1 MKNLK
6 IFLFNQNWFH
16 LGSLIESL
24 NAEGQKYSSIDIY
37 FLNHNLIV
45 KPLDLHFSF
54 PGSRYFNKRPEL
66 IMKQYLYKRF
76 QNSKTNFSFH
86 YPSVSKDIIINSFTD
101 GIRDIK
107 SLKLFSWNNTATG
120 MAILSFLIML
130 SKDSE
135 PNIFRNRKLVKN
147 LSYTYFQIFNFLDSL
162 SLKSLEDEF
171 WVCNGRPFHD
181 RTIVEYAKR
190 EGISVKFFEIGGEG
204 SNQDRWI
211 LHKYSP
217 HDRIK
222 HQQVIKDQYRMVKPV
237 KKDIKSWYESQKPGG
252 VNTFSYNFA
261 NNEGLVNLENLFVY
275 FSSSD
280 DEVSA
285 VSMDWDSWWG
295 NQLRAVNFLIRY
307 FEQRPKLNLIIRVH
321 PNQNNKSKSDKAR
334 WNLLQS
340 NSPNVRIYGYNST
353 INSYQLINES
363 CGVLTFGSTI
373 GTEVAYARKPGAL
386 MSKARWDLII
396 PHKYIKNEVDLD
408 RWISKVLNSNSVIKS
423 GVQKSYLG
431 SLKWGHYMRTAG
443 YPWQIVVRKK
453 DFRGIHIGYLN
464 GWPLKPNLL
473 FIGASRLSRWLRLVV
488 LERHFDLHKCRL

>member
-24 NAEGQKYSSIDIY
+24 NAIGHKFNSIDLF

-54 PGSRYFNKRPEL
+54 PGSRYFSKSPES
-66 IMKQYLYKRF
+66 IMQQYLHERF
-76 QNSKTNFSFH
+76 QNSKTNFSFY
-86 YPSVSKDIIINSFTD
+86 YPSVSKNIVTNSSVD
-101 GIRDIK
+101 CIKDIK

-120 MAILSFLIML
+120 MAILSFLIMM

-135 PNIFRNRKLVKN
+135 PNISSNRKLIKN
-147 LSYTYFQIFNFLDSL
+147 LSYTYFQIFNFLDLL
-162 SLKSLEDEF
+162 SLKSLEDEI

-190 EGISVKFFEIGGEG
+190 ENISLKFFEIGGEG
-204 SNQDRWI
+204 FNQDRWI

-222 HQQVIKDQYRMVKPV
+222 HQQTIKDQYKLVKPV
-237 KKDIKSWYESQKPGG
+237 KKEIKSWYESQKPGRA
-252 VNTFSYNFA
+252 NTFSDNYVNDKD
-261 NNEGLVNLENLFVY
+261 LVNLKNLFVY

-285 VSMDWDSWWG
+285 ISMDWDSWWD
-295 NQLRAVNFLIRY
+295 NQLSAVNFLIRY
-307 FEQRPKLNLIIRVH
+307 FEKRPNLNLIIRVH
-321 PNQNNKSKSDKAR
+321 PNQNNKSKGDKAR
-334 WNLLQS
+334 WDLLQS
-340 NSPNVRIYGYNST
+340 NAPNVRICGYNST
-353 INSYQLINES
+353 INSYQLIDKS

-373 GTEVAYARKPGAL
+373 GTEAAFSRKPGAL

-396 PHKYIKNEVDLD
+396 PHKYIKNGVDLD
-408 RWISKVLNSNSVIKS
+408 RWISNVLNGNLVIKS

-443 YPWQIVVRKK
+443 CPWQIVERKK
-453 DFRGIHIGYLN
+453 DFRGINVGYLN
-464 GWPLKPNLL
+464 GRPLKPNLL
-473 FIGASRLSRWLRLVV
+473 FIGATRLSRWLRLVV
-488 LERHFDLHKCRL
+488 LESHFDLHKFRL

>member
-1 MKNLK
+1 
-6 IFLFNQNWFH
+6 
-16 LGSLIESL
+16 
-24 NAEGQKYSSIDIY
+24 
-37 FLNHNLIV
+37 
-45 KPLDLHFSF
+45 
-54 PGSRYFNKRPEL
+54 
-66 IMKQYLYKRF
+66 
-76 QNSKTNFSFH
+76 
-86 YPSVSKDIIINSFTD
+86 
-101 GIRDIK
+101 
-107 SLKLFSWNNTATG
+107 
-120 MAILSFLIML
+120 
-130 SKDSE
+130 
-135 PNIFRNRKLVKN
+135 
-147 LSYTYFQIFNFLDSL
+147 
-162 SLKSLEDEF
+162 
-171 WVCNGRPFHD
+171 
-181 RTIVEYAKR
+181 
-190 EGISVKFFEIGGEG
+190 
-204 SNQDRWI
+204 
-211 LHKYSP
+211 
-217 HDRIK
+217 
-222 HQQVIKDQYRMVKPV
+222 MVKPV

-373 GTEVAYARKPGAL
+373 GTEVAYARKTGAL

-443 YPWQIVVRKK
+443 YPWQIVERKK
-453 DFRGIHIGYLN
+453 DFRGMHIGYLN

-488 LERHFDLHKCRL
+488 LERHFDLHKFRL